1 MVRLVFW
8 FAVLVAITLGVTWLA
23 DSPGEISIVVRG
35 VRIETQSIGL
45 AVLALGLLFV
55 TIWIVWGL
63 FKWIIGRPS
72 AFGGFFSRRREKKG
86 RQALSTGLV
95 AIGAGDAVA
104 ARKAAVAAARLLPND
119 PLAQLLSAQSA
130 QQQGD
135 GARVKQVYRE
145 MVKAPDTKLLGL
157 RGLFSEAR
165 REKNI
170 EAAREIAKEALTEN
184 PGASWASNAML
195 VSYAAEK
202 DWPAVLVLL
211 ENQVQAKTIDKETAK
226 RKKAVVLTAQAL
238 EAEDSEPEA
247 ALDLATKAHKLDPAL
262 VPAAIIA
269 GRTNSAVGSLRK
281 ATRILEKTWSLS
293 PHPDIAEVYAHARPG
308 DSISDRQVRIKTL
321 LAGYH
326 GGREGDIASAV
337 VALEA
342 QDWAAAR
349 HALNPYVNDMPSARI
364 CTLMAEIEAAEFG
377 NKGRAREWL
386 ARAVHAPRDPVWSA
400 QGFIAPEW
408 MPVSPVSGELGAFEW
423 KVPLQGLA
431 FTEQQRQEGTAPFLI
446 ADEPEPVELVMA
458 EADDTQISGLEE
470 AGPAEIMAP
479 EISEPEIITIEP
491 EEVEPPEE
499 EKLEEEKPQAEKI
512 AKDSDKAKDHD
523 DLVEALPV
531 DQDTEQSISAPPS
544 PAPEQD
550 EDQPETIHRLPDDP
564 GPKKPG
570 TEKSEE
576 SWFG

>member
-1 MVRLVFW
+1 MVRLIFW
-8 FAVLVAITLGVTWLA
+8 FAVLVAIAFGVTWLA

-35 VRIETQSIGL
+35 TRIETQSIGL
-45 AVLALGLLFV
+45 AVLTLGLLFV
-55 TIWIVWGL
+55 AIWIAWGL

-72 AFGGFFSRRREKKG
+72 AFGGFFSRRRERKG

-95 AIGAGDAVA
+95 AIGAGDTIA
-104 ARKAAVAAARLLPND
+104 ARKAAVTAARLLPND

-157 RGLFSEAR
+157 RGLFTEAR

-170 EAAREIAKEALTEN
+170 DAAREIAKEALNEN

-202 DWPAVLVLL
+202 DWPAVMVLL
-211 ENQVQAKTIDKETAK
+211 DNQVQAKTIEKETAQ
-226 RKKAVVLTAQAL
+226 RKKAVVLTAQAMA
-238 EAEDSEPEA
+238 AEDSEPET

-308 DSISDRQVRIKTL
+308 DAVKDRQARIKTL

-326 GGREGDIASAV
+326 GGKEGDIASAV

-342 QDWAAAR
+342 QDWPAAR
-349 HALNPYVNDMPSARI
+349 QALNPYINDMPSARI
-364 CTLMAEIEAAEFG
+364 CTLMAEIETAEFG
-377 NKGRAREWL
+377 DKGRAREWL
-386 ARAVHAPRDPVWSA
+386 ARAVHAPRDPVWTA

-423 KVPLQGLA
+423 KVPVQGLA

-446 ADEPEPVELVMA
+446 TEEPEPVEEVVV
-458 EADDTQISGLEE
+458 EKIETDVVDIEE
-470 AGPAEIMAP
+470 VE
-479 EISEPEIITIEP
+479 EPEIITIEP
-491 EEVEPPEE
+491 EVVELP
-499 EKLEEEKPQAEKI
+499 EEEKPQAEKVAKNSGK
-512 AKDSDKAKDHD
+512 AKDSDDP
-523 DLVEALPV
+523 VEASPV
-531 DQDTEQSISAPPS
+531 DKDIEESISAPPS
-544 PAPEQD
+544 PAPEQE
-550 EDQPETIHRLPDDP
+550 EDHPETIHRLPDDP

-570 TEKSEE
+570 TGKTEE